1 LRGFLHW
8 KPGNFFCRENGHEA
22 AGRHWY
28 SFGAHY
34 RNVLGCA
41 ANCNEAGT
49 GSDGAAYGGLL
60 SLSDGKHRPRGILAI
75 KGKLPPLRLFRKPRW
90 LVLLAIATG
99 GLFGNFILF
108 SSSLQ
113 YLSPTASQVIG
124 QLSPVGMMVASVFIL
139 KEKMRGTQIIGASML
154 LCGLVMFFNTSLIE
168 IFTRLTDYTWGVI
181 FGVGAATV
189 WVSYGVAQ
197 KVLLRRLASQQILF
211 LLYTL
216 CTIALLPLAKPGVIT
231 QLSDWQ
237 LACLI
242 FCGLNTL
249 VGYGALAEAMARWQ
263 AAQVS
268 ALITLTPLFTLL
280 FSDLLSMAWPDV
292 FVRPMLNLLGYL
304 GAFVVVAGA
313 MYSAIGHR
321 LWGRWRKNEA
331 VVVVPAQANEL
342 RRVK

>member
-1 LRGFLHW
+1 MKQQAGMGILLALTTAMCWGALPIAMKQVLEVMEPPTVVFYRFLMASI
-8 KPGNFFCRENGHEA
+8 GL
-22 AGRHWY
+22 
-28 SFGAHY
+28 GA
-34 RNVLGCA
+34 
-41 ANCNEAGT
+41 
-49 GSDGAAYGGLL
+49 
-60 SLSDGKHRPRGILAI
+60 ILAI
-75 KGKLPPLRLFRKPRW
+75 KGKLPSLQLFRKPRW

-331 VVVVPAQANEL
+331 VVVVPRSGE
-342 RRVK
+342 